1 LQLDD
6 WVLCRIYNKKGKIE
20 KYNDTKPPMFSEEAQ
35 FENETKP
42 QIKMNGQDDFRNSDQ
57 LYTDTSDSVPR
68 FHTDSS
74 GSEHVVSPDVT
85 CDKEVQSEPK
95 WNEFVLGPDPV
106 SAFDFQLN
114 LMDDGEDDPF
124 APQVQY
130 QMNQLSGWQDVFMY
144 LPK

>member
-1 LQLDD
+1 M
-6 WVLCRIYNKKGKIE
+6 LCRIYNKKGKIE
-20 KYNDTKPPMFSEEAQ
+20 KYNDGNSTKESSMFSEEVQ

-42 QIKMNGQDDFRNSDQ
+42 KIETNGQDDFGIMNEQ

-114 LMDDGEDDPF
+114 FMDDGEDDPF

-130 QMNQLSGWQDVFMY
+130 QMNQLSGWQDVFTY

>member
-1 LQLDD
+1 MQLDD

-20 KYNDTKPPMFSEEAQ
+20 KYNDTKPIMFSKEVE

-42 QIKMNGQDDFRNSDQ
+42 KIEMNGQDDFRIINDQ
-57 LYTDTSDSVPR
+57 LYIDTSDSVPQ

-74 GSEHVVSPDVT
+74 CSEHVVSPDVMY
-85 CDKEVQSEPK
+85 DKEVQSEPK

-114 LMDDGEDDPF
+114 FMDDGEDDYF
-124 APQVQY
+124 TPQV
-130 QMNQLSGWQDVFMY
+130 MVMGFENDPLGG
-144 LPK
+144 